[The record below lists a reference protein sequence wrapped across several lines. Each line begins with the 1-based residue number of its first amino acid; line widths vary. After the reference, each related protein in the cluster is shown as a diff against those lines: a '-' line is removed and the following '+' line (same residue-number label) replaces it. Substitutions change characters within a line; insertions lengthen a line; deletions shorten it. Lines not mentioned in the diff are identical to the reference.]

1 MYDPVAKAV
10 TVAQRVCDGERR
22 KYHRFRAA
30 RFYGGIATAD
40 CLGCCLSCAFCWSW
54 RQVADP
60 EHYGRFYTP
69 AEVADRLIAIARRK
83 GYTQVRI
90 SGNEP
95 TLCRAHLL
103 KVIELI
109 PGDLHFILETNGILL
124 GYHPDYAEDL
134 ARFPNVHVRV
144 SLKGACEAEFS
155 RLTGAAPEA
164 FDWQLQALRNL
175 SKAGASCHAAVMV
188 SFSSGEHIAALRRRL
203 ADIDTRLADFE
214 VEELV
219 LYGDTEARLSR
230 ARITYRTAYAPAN
243 IPPEQI

>member
-1 MYDPVAKAV
+1 MYDPVEKAAEVAKL
-10 TVAQRVCDGERR
+10 VCDGERL

-40 CLGCCLSCAFCWSW
+40 CLGCCLGCVFCWAW
-54 RQVADP
+54 RQVAHP
-60 EHYGRFYTP
+60 ENHGRFYEP

-95 TLCRAHLL
+95 TICRAHLL

-109 PGDLHFILETNGILL
+109 PGDLRFILETNGILL
-124 GYHPDYAEDL
+124 GYHPGYAEDL
-134 ARFPNVHVRV
+134 ARFPHVHVRV
-144 SLKGACEAEFS
+144 SLKGACEEEFS
-155 RLTGAAPEA
+155 RLTGAVPEA

-175 SKAGASCHAAVMV
+175 SRAGASFHAAVMV
-188 SFSSGEHIAALRRRL
+188 SFSSAENSAALRRRL
-203 ADIDTRLADFE
+203 EEIDRHLADFE

-219 LYGDTEARLSR
+219 LYGDTEARLNR
-230 ARITYRTAYAPAN
+230 ARLTYRTAYDPAN
-243 IPPEQI
+243 IPPEQV